1 MKNNPVYFV
10 TEYQYIEL
18 INKHTAQTQLIIQ
31 TVKNQMFSTITD
43 ARLYISQVWKQYQ
56 NHNYSYPSPDAFI
69 LYEDRNKTRV
79 AKLFQ
84 IESEDNMNY
93 PSPYSQENTH
103 LVVRYRQPLELQFEQ
118 QD

>member
-18 INKHTAQTQLIIQ
+18 IDTHTAQTQLIIQ

-43 ARLYISQVWKQYQ
+43 ARLYISWVWKQYQ
-56 NHNYSYPSPDAFI
+56 NYNYSYPSPDAFV
-69 LYEDRNKTRV
+69 LHENRNKSKV

-84 IESEDNMNY
+84 VESEDDMNY
-93 PSPYSQENTH
+93 PSPFSQENTDFI
-103 LVVRYRQPLELQFEQ
+103 VRYRQPLELKN
-118 QD
+118 

>member
-1 MKNNPVYFV
+1 MSNRNAVYFV

-18 INKHTAQTQLIIQ
+18 INRHSAQTQLIIQ

-43 ARLYISQVWKQYQ
+43 ARLYISQVWRQYQ

-69 LYEDRNKTRV
+69 LYEDRNKTKV

-84 IESEDNMNY
+84 VESEDDMNY
-93 PSPYSQENTH
+93 PSPCSQENTALIVH
-103 LVVRYRQPLELQFEQ
+103 YRQPLELR
-118 QD
+118 D